1 MSPAEL
7 RDLIVASLDDRK
19 GRSIL
24 ALDVTKLTDVTD
36 YMVLASG
43 TSVRHIRALVDNLRD
58 TARRYAVHVLGVE
71 GQETGKWVLVDLG
84 DVVVHLMEAETR
96 AFYDLER
103 LWGDAGATRPEAAQP
118 TGHAGTL
125 APAPAPAPSPS
136 PATAPAPADGT

>member
-1 MSPAEL
+1 MSPDEL

-43 TSVRHIRALVDNLRD
+43 TSTRHVRALVESLRE
-58 TARRYAVHVLGVE
+58 TAKRLALRVIGVE
-71 GQETGKWVLVDLG
+71 GQETGQWVLVDLG
-84 DVVVHLMEAETR
+84 DVVVHVMNAETR

-103 LWGDAGATRPEAAQP
+103 LWGDPGRGEDEAGAAR
-118 TGHAGTL
+118 
-125 APAPAPAPSPS
+125 SK
-136 PATAPAPADGT
+136 PADPPERGGALV

>member
-7 RDLIVASLDDRK
+7 RDLIVAALDDRK

-43 TSVRHIRALVDNLRD
+43 TSARHVRALVDSLRE
-58 TARRYAVHVLGVE
+58 TAKRRAVHVLGVE

-84 DVVVHLMEAETR
+84 DVVIHVMDAETR

-103 LWGDAGATRPEAAQP
+103 LWGDAGPVRSE
-118 TGHAGTL
+118 
-125 APAPAPAPSPS
+125 PAPPDR
-136 PATAPAPADGT
+136 DGALG

>member
-43 TSVRHIRALVDNLRD
+43 TSARHIRALVDNLRE
-58 TARRYAVHVLGVE
+58 TARRCAVHVLGIE
-71 GQETGKWVLVDLG
+71 GEDTGTWVLVDLG
-84 DVVVHLMEAETR
+84 DVVVHLMQAETR

-103 LWGDAGATRPEAAQP
+103 LWGDAGTARGETSGAPERD
-118 TGHAGTL
+118 GVL
-125 APAPAPAPSPS
+125 A
-136 PATAPAPADGT
+136 

>member
-1 MSPAEL
+1 MSPDEL

-43 TSVRHIRALVDNLRD
+43 TSTRHVRALVDSLRE
-58 TARRYAVHVLGVE
+58 TAKRLALRIIGVE
-71 GQETGKWVLVDLG
+71 GQDAGQWVLVDLG
-84 DVVVHLMEAETR
+84 DVVVHVMSAETR

-103 LWGDAGATRPEAAQP
+103 LWGDPGRGEDATEMARSDPPERDGA
-118 TGHAGTL
+118 L
-125 APAPAPAPSPS
+125 V
-136 PATAPAPADGT
+136 